1 MHSYLF
7 RVPSPHPTS
16 QPTVPFVLS
25 PPSHII
31 HDVQPHSTLPFRM
44 SCLLHHPPPTSYLP
58 PPTSHVPRPSSP
70 TSPTSHVPR
79 PTLPV
84 STRLSSPELQI
95 TPRSQIADRR
105 IQHPSSNIPVP
116 VHLYLHTVCPGT
128 NYGPWTLYAITTN
141 HSFPSGQPASH
152 QSPPLTRH

>member
-44 SCLLHHPPPTSYLP
+44 SCLLHHPPPTTYLP
-58 PPTSHVPRPSSP
+58 PPSSDVPRPSSP
-70 TSPTSHVPR
+70 TSHVPLCPCPR
-79 PTLPV
+79 VFHHLN
-84 STRLSSPELQI
+84 SRSHI
-95 TPRSQIADRR
+95 DHRSQIADRR
-105 IQHPSSNIPVP
+105 IIQHPSSNIPVP

-141 HSFPSGQPASH
+141 HSFPRGQPASH